1 MDLNILW
8 ESAVMVIS
16 GFMLLRLSG
25 RKSIAQMTI
34 PTTVVVISIGNII
47 VQPIIEDSKL
57 NTVMAIAVFMVVLI
71 FVEYLQ
77 MKFNSVEKLI
87 TGTSAIVIK
96 DGELQLANMKKYRLT
111 VDKLEAELRQNNVT
125 DYKDVKVALL
135 EPNGRIG
142 LELTNDAKPLT
153 IGEFKK
159 MLGVGERK
167 DDGRY
172 GQLFAEVIEKKHK
185 TPPPKDLD

>member
-1 MDLNILW
+1 
-8 ESAVMVIS
+8 MVIS

-71 FVEYLQ
+71 FVEYIQ
-77 MKFNSVEKLI
+77 VKFNSVEKFI
-87 TGTSAIVIK
+87 TGTSAVVIQ
-96 DGELQLANMKKYRLT
+96 DGEIVVENLKKYRLT
-111 VDKLEAELRQNNVT
+111 VDKLEAELRQYGVT
-125 DYKDVKVALL
+125 DYNDVKVALL

-142 LELTNDAKPLT
+142 IELTDDAKPLT
-153 IGEFKK
+153 VGEFKQ
-159 MLGVGERK
+159 MLGIQNKKEDVHYGE
-167 DDGRY
+167 
-172 GQLFAEVIEKKHK
+172 LFAEVMDKKH
-185 TPPPKDLD
+185 TNVPPTKLD